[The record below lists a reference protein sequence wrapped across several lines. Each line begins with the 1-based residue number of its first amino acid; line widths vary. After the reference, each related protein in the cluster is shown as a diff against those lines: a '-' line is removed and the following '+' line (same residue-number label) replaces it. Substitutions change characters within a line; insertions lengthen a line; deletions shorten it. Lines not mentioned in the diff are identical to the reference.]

1 MSGDLG
7 KNGEYAKFSTL
18 EAGWNTLTKMVRRW
32 TTGESDAYKPYFS
45 LLKMAQKYEGK
56 NGLDY
61 ARKLARYLGVRITTQ
76 LKDIE
81 VGDLAKAI
89 AFHED
94 GDCYKALVATGI
106 IKDKGIIE

>member
-1 MSGDLG
+1 MRGDSGKKDDR
-7 KNGEYAKFSTL
+7 KFAIFSTL
-18 EAGWNTLTKMVRRW
+18 EAGWAALTNMVQRW
-32 TTGESDAYKPYFS
+32 KTEGGSTVYKPYFS

-94 GDCYKALVATGI
+94 GACYQAL
-106 IKDKGIIE
+106 KDKGIIK